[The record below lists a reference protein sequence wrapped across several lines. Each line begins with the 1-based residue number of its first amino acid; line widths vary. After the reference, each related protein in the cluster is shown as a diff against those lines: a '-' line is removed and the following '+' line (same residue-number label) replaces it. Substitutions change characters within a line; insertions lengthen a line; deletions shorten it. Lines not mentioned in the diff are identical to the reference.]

1 MGSGGLYA
9 NQLAQR
15 RREKLLSKILS
26 IKGVGLLNDAK
37 AMSGKRL
44 LKRTLIYAENGRGKS
59 TLSAVLASCATRN
72 SDLIEERRTLNSD
85 NDPEVSLLFDSSKSE
100 FTSGAWTGHQ
110 PQILVFDGNFV
121 EQNVHAGNAVT
132 SSQRA
137 NLLDFAL
144 GVSAV
149 QARNEAE
156 AAAQDER
163 EEKQNLKALNSKLE
177 GLLNGRMS
185 AGEFRQLPKEAD
197 VSERIIAARNKIEAQ
212 RRADEINR
220 LPIPVSYSIQ
230 APRFDEIDRALR
242 ITMAKVHEEAAV
254 KVSERID
261 SLGDSGAKDWI
272 QQGLTYVQKDDCPF
286 CGQDTS
292 DLDLVRLY
300 RLYFD
305 QTYHDNQDEVA
316 RVASAVLTA
325 TAPDVLTKLKTTR
338 RQNNERIEAW
348 KPYIDVRVLPDDVD
362 EQAAKAIADLHEL
375 VRSYFDSKK
384 ANLSEVPASDDDIES
399 MKVLWSKFSAWVS
412 VEETKIQAV
421 SDAAEKYK
429 EELKVADVTEQAAE
443 LNRLQLASLRQDKN
457 TVDLIREIE
466 DSEKKIVGHAEATAD
481 ARNVLNDLMDQ
492 TLGQYM
498 EDINNH
504 LASLGAEF
512 RIAEFKPDYRA
523 KSPRVQYWLT
533 LKGKRVA
540 LDGGV
545 PNFSTALSEGD
556 KRTMAFAFFAASTLG
571 DSDLENKIV
580 VVDDPMSSLDASRRM
595 RTIEI
600 IDDISSR
607 CKQLILTAHDEYFLQ
622 EARDVLR
629 ATDDSTEF
637 TELTLIATPGEYS
650 DFSAV
655 DIDELCAST
664 YLTHYKQVS
673 AVVNSTATTQHDVAT
688 AARALRPLLE
698 GYLYRKF
705 PETLPRGGTLGE
717 AITTIVGKGNPS
729 PMYAAVAKRERE
741 LRKWNGYVSQFHH
754 DTKSDYLARAQRAQR
769 AEVSTYG
776 REILEFIHSA

>member
-1 MGSGGLYA
+1 
-9 NQLAQR
+9 
-15 RREKLLSKILS
+15 
-26 IKGVGLLNDAK
+26 
-37 AMSGKRL
+37 
-44 LKRTLIYAENGRGKS
+44 
-59 TLSAVLASCATRN
+59 
-72 SDLIEERRTLNSD
+72 
-85 NDPEVSLLFDSSKSE
+85 
-100 FTSGAWTGHQ
+100 
-110 PQILVFDGNFV
+110 
-121 EQNVHAGNAVT
+121 
-132 SSQRA
+132 
-137 NLLDFAL
+137 
-144 GVSAV
+144 
-149 QARNEAE
+149 
-156 AAAQDER
+156 
-163 EEKQNLKALNSKLE
+163 
-177 GLLNGRMS
+177 
-185 AGEFRQLPKEAD
+185 
-197 VSERIIAARNKIEAQ
+197 
-212 RRADEINR
+212 
-220 LPIPVSYSIQ
+220 
-230 APRFDEIDRALR
+230 
-242 ITMAKVHEEAAV
+242 
-254 KVSERID
+254 
-261 SLGDSGAKDWI
+261 
-272 QQGLTYVQKDDCPF
+272 
-286 CGQDTS
+286 
-292 DLDLVRLY
+292 
-300 RLYFD
+300 
-305 QTYHDNQDEVA
+305 
-316 RVASAVLTA
+316 
-325 TAPDVLTKLKTTR
+325 
-338 RQNNERIEAW
+338 
-348 KPYIDVRVLPDDVD
+348 
-362 EQAAKAIADLHEL
+362 
-375 VRSYFDSKK
+375 
-384 ANLSEVPASDDDIES
+384 

-533 LKGKRVA
+533 LKSKRVA

-664 YLTHYKQVS
+664 YLTHYKQIG
-673 AVVNSTATTQHDVAT
+673 
-688 AARALRPLLE
+688 RAH
-698 GYLYRKF
+698 
-705 PETLPRGGTLGE
+705 
-717 AITTIVGKGNPS
+717 V
-729 PMYAAVAKRERE
+729 
-741 LRKWNGYVSQFHH
+741 
-754 DTKSDYLARAQRAQR
+754 
-769 AEVSTYG
+769 
-776 REILEFIHSA
+776 